1 MFALSDQALDLG
13 ALHRASRHIGAGGY
27 ASFEGWVRDHN
38 EGRQVR
44 SLEYEAYP
52 GLALKEGRLIL
63 DEARER
69 FGVIRAACVHRTGH
83 LGLEDIAVWVG
94 VSAAHRGEAFAA
106 CRYIID
112 EVKHRV
118 PIWKKE
124 HYVDGDSG
132 WVNCERCATHGHEHH
147 EIHAAGCDA
156 GGAILPADYYARQ
169 LNLADVGLGGQ
180 KRLGDARVLVVG
192 AGGLGAAAL
201 PALAAAGVGHIG
213 ICEAD
218 RLEVSNLHRQTIYRA
233 DQVTQPKGELAAA
246 YLRALNPLIK
256 VEVHPNRITAANIEA
271 MLAPYDIVLDCTD
284 NFEAKFLLNDGAMA
298 FSRVLVQASIYQYEG
313 QLLIVNPHR
322 KGPCLRCIWPEMPAP
337 DCTGSCAEAG
347 VLGSVPAILG
357 AMQAMEAL
365 KIILDLPRQPETVMT
380 FIDLL
385 TLRMRQARVP
395 RDNPRC
401 RCHQPGTSYPLH
413 CDEDLEIPWETVEK
427 ARCELVLIDIREE
440 RDQKAAPV
448 AWADIALPASKL
460 LYHGLPTVPHKRSVL
475 CCTRGLRS
483 RQLAQ
488 ALRDGGD
495 TNVYSLKDGLNGLK
509 A

>member
-1 MFALSDQALDLG
+1 MFCLSEQPLGLAAL
-13 ALHRASRHIGAGGY
+13 RTTTRHVGAGGY

-38 EGRQVR
+38 DGREVL

-52 GLALKEGRLIL
+52 ALALKEGNRIL
-63 DEARER
+63 EEARER
-69 FGVIRAACVHRTGH
+69 FGLLRAACVHRTGH
-83 LGLEDIAVWVG
+83 LGLEDVAVWVG
-94 VSAAHRGEAFAA
+94 VSAAHRGEAFTA

-132 WVNCERCATHGHEHH
+132 WVNCERCATHGHHH
-147 EIHAAGCDA
+147 GEIAASRHATPE
-156 GGAILPADYYARQ
+156 AITPEAYYARQ
-169 LNLADVGLGGQ
+169 LNLAEVGPAGQ
-180 KRLGDARVLVVG
+180 KKLGAARVLVVG
-192 AGGLGAAAL
+192 TGGLGAAAL

-218 RLEVSNLHRQTIYRA
+218 QLEISNLHRQTIYRA
-233 DQVTQPKGELAAA
+233 DQVMQPKAELAAA
-246 YLRALNPLIK
+246 YLRALNPLIA
-256 VEVHPNRITAANIEA
+256 VEVYAERATATNIETL
-271 MLAPYDIVLDCTD
+271 LAPYDIVLDCTD

-298 FSRVLVQASIYQYEG
+298 FSKVLVQASIYQYEG
-313 QLLIVNPHR
+313 QILVVNPHR
-322 KGPCLRCIWPEMPAP
+322 KGPCLRCIWPEMSAP

-380 FIDLL
+380 FLDLL
-385 TLRMRQARVP
+385 TLRTRQARVP

-401 RCHQPGTSYPLH
+401 RCHHPETSLAPAQ
-413 CDEDLEIPWETVEK
+413 DEDLEIPWEAIEQ
-427 ARCELVLIDIREE
+427 ARSDLVLIDIREE
-440 RDQKAAPV
+440 PERENVPA
-448 AWADIALPASKL
+448 AWADLALPASEVL
-460 LYHGLPTVPHKRSVL
+460 RFGLPVDARKSSVL
-475 CCTRGLRS
+475 CCGRGLRS
-483 RQLAQ
+483 RQLAR
-488 ALRDGGD
+488 ALRETGHAK
-495 TNVYSLKDGLNGLK
+495 VYSLKNGLNGLK